1 MRFFLF
7 LFCAHGMA
15 CRTIPSR
22 DQDPCRLQRKHRVP
36 TTGLPGKSQEF
47 FLSQSTRWSIQ
58 QTLGRVLLLREGR
71 EGESCGVLKNMRE
84 NCGVSLAV
92 AGTEGCTQRP
102 QVLRCVQSFT
112 QQKIIRF
119 SSQLLNVTLDR

>member
-1 MRFFLF
+1 M
-7 LFCAHGMA
+7 G
-15 CRTIPSR
+15 
-22 DQDPCRLQRKHRVP
+22 
-36 TTGLPGKSQEF
+36 
-47 FLSQSTRWSIQ
+47 
-58 QTLGRVLLLREGR
+58 EGR

-92 AGTEGCTQRP
+92 AGTEGYTQRP
-102 QVLRCVQSFT
+102 RVLRCVESFT